1 VAKSVYGYPFSQF
14 FFVFLFSRLGKM
26 PPMIS
31 YPIYEWKEVFFSF
44 GENSLPKAPGAGKV
58 TIK

>member
-1 VAKSVYGYPFSQF
+1 MTTLVE
-14 FFVFLFSRLGKM
+14 LGKNTQNGPQILYNNREKM
-26 PPMIS
+26 CKVLLI
-31 YPIYEWKEVFFSF
+31 IYEWKEVFFSF